1 MNRRRVAPVLAGCIS
16 QCWRLSGAECI
27 LVDRVVMAEVRTW
40 GKNPHSGTRHART
53 QLLRLKKDGSGL
65 LVDATVNSYRG
76 VLSISKGDGILE
88 YRGHWRLQQGEI
100 VFRYRL
106 EGSSTG
112 RPSPWP
118 MDKFDEKKVFCLPG
132 MLRIDGH
139 RFVPAKGLEQE
150 DIDQFLT

>member
-1 MNRRRVAPVLAGCIS
+1 MNRRRFVPALVGCIS
-16 QCWRLSGAECI
+16 QWWPLSGAGCE

-40 GKNPHSGTRHART
+40 AKNPHSGTRHART
-53 QLLRLKKDGSGL
+53 QSLRLKKDGSGL

-118 MDKFDEKKVFCLPG
+118 IDKFDEKKAVCRPG
-132 MLRIDGH
+132 MIRMDGH
-139 RFVPAKGLEQE
+139 RFVPVKGLEQE